1 MTDTDILERLREE
14 VEYTPVVGA
23 TRYRLVSLLGAVE
36 REIERLRAEV
46 DGLHAALAEIEDM
59 IDGEID
65 INQHGGPNL
74 AMKVQMAIALW
85 KDRYEAERADHEA
98 TMKHADKE
106 R

>member
-46 DGLHAALAEIEDM
+46 EE
-59 IDGEID
+59 
-65 INQHGGPNL
+65 
-74 AMKVQMAIALW
+74 W
-85 KDRYEAERADHEA
+85 KDRYEAERDDHEA
-98 TMKHADKE
+98 TMKHADE
-106 R
+106 SR